1 MLPKVPMSG
10 HVRMDKVRLPNAR
23 FIGFK
28 KTPIVTNRAE
38 VVSLVASAIYK
49 HIIPFLERKTILF
62 FIKKSL
68 TNPNRQGGV
77 NFPHINCANKY
88 IITM

>member
-49 HIIPFLERKTILF
+49 QIIPFFRAKNNIVF
-62 FIKKSL
+62 PKKKF
-68 TNPNRQGGV
+68 NEPRPPGRG
-77 NFPHINCANKY
+77 
-88 IITM
+88 